1 MNIEEVVRN
10 INATPYKVYVALAGG
25 GQTFAS
31 EFMQFGGASKTIAGI
46 NIPYGKEA
54 FEEFCGTEV
63 KQFVNPDTAR
73 LLAKRSYEKCLK
85 SVEDPQYAIGI
96 GLTCS
101 LATDNEREGRQ
112 HRIYVALHCEKYTV
126 VSESIFE
133 QGLTREQEEEYC
145 FITILNCLSHAAG
158 VPVNFEDQMQFF
170 IRYIPYMTNATGN
183 LNMVLQEDLNT
194 TVADDIDYL
203 VLAPGSF
210 NPFHDG
216 HKAMMDMAYQILG
229 TMPRPEI
236 TMYNADKGVLDYID
250 VKQRI
255 DTIADPYKLNTIV
268 TKARTFLD
276 KARQFAKEGR
286 QIVFVI
292 GADTWNRLL
301 NPTYA
306 GDMPFLYSN
315 FVNMNVTFLVFNRA
329 GATISTDPIMDQL
342 RKRHPQALKF
352 NVSMSSTEIRERS

>member
-1 MNIEEVVRN
+1 MNIEEIVRN

-31 EFMQFGGASKTIAGI
+31 EFMQYGGASKTIAGI
-46 NIPYGKEA
+46 YITYGKEI

-112 HRIYVALHCEKYTV
+112 HKIYVALHCDKYSV
-126 VSESIFE
+126 VSTTIFE
-133 QGLTREQEEEYC
+133 RGLTRAEEEEYC
-145 FITILNCLSHAAG
+145 FTTILNCLSHAAD
-158 VPVNFEDQMQFF
+158 VPVDFGEQMQFF
-170 IRYIPYMTNATGN
+170 IRYIPYMNDATGN
-183 LNMVLQEDLNT
+183 LEMVMRED
-194 TVADDIDYL
+194 VASKVGDEIDYL

-216 HKAMMDMAYQILG
+216 HKQMLNVAQDILG
-229 TMPRPEI
+229 VMPRPEI

-250 VKQRI
+250 VKRRI
-255 DTIADPYKLNTIV
+255 DTIADPYQGMVLV
-268 TKARTFLD
+268 TNARTFLD

-286 QIVFVI
+286 RIIFVI

-301 NPTYA
+301 DPKYA
-306 GDMPFLYSN
+306 GNMNFLYAE
-315 FVNMNVTFLVFNRA
+315 FVKINVSFLVFGRI
-329 GATISTDPIMDQL
+329 GTSISSDPYLDQL
-342 RKRHPQALKF
+342 RIHDSRAKGF
-352 NVSMSSTEIRERS
+352 NVPISSTEIRERS

>member
-10 INATPYKVYVALAGG
+10 INATPYKVYVVLAGG

-31 EFMQFGGASKTIAGI
+31 EFMQYGGASKTIAGI

-54 FEEFCGTEV
+54 FEEFCGSEI

-85 SVEDPQYAIGI
+85 SVEDPIHAIGI

-112 HRIYVALHCEKYTV
+112 HRIYVALHCSKYTV
-126 VSESIFE
+126 VSTTIFE
-133 QGLTREQEEEYC
+133 RGLTRAEEEKYC
-145 FITILNCLSHAAG
+145 FITILNCLSHAAD
-158 VPVNFEDQMQFF
+158 VPVDFGEQMQFF
-170 IRYIPYMTNATGN
+170 IRYVPYMTDATGN
-183 LNMVLQEDLNT
+183 LEIIMRED
-194 TVADDIDYL
+194 VASKVGDEMDYL

-210 NPFHDG
+210 NPFHEG
-216 HKAMMDMAYQILG
+216 HKAMMDLAHQILG

-250 VKQRI
+250 VKNRI
-255 DTIADPYKLNTIV
+255 DTIAEPYRGTTLV
-268 TKARTFLD
+268 TNARTFLD

-286 QIVFVI
+286 KITFVI

-301 NPTYA
+301 NPVYA
-306 GDMPFLYSN
+306 GDMPFLYSE
-315 FVNMNVTFLVFNRA
+315 FVKMNVSFLVFNRV
-329 GATISTDPIMDQL
+329 GTNITTDPVMDVL
-342 RKRHPQALKF
+342 RKRDPRALNF